1 MISEFLT
8 EENWLKN
15 MTSAD
20 IDGKPIQYY
29 KYAAEKF
36 DITSALKLHY
46 KGDAYD
52 EAVSKF
58 KAAFNAV
65 FPEKYKSC
73 KVTYRDASGESR
85 TVYPLYL
92 MNDSLSFKELRRL
105 FSITDI

>member
-8 EENWLKN
+8 EENWLKG

-36 DITSALKLHY
+36 DITAALRLHY
-46 KGDAYD
+46 KGKAYD
-52 EAVSKF
+52 EAVAKF
-58 KAAFNAV
+58 KAAVKAV

-73 KVTYRDASGESR
+73 RVSYQGEAGDTR
-85 TVYPLYL
+85 IVYPLYL
-92 MNDSLSFKELRRL
+92 INDSLTYKELRRL